1 MLYLGTDSTLT
12 DNASMSDYLYENLA
26 EEYAGL
32 IAERVL
38 QPGDRLPS
46 VRRLASQKRLS
57 MSTVL
62 QALRQLED
70 RGLVEARP
78 QAGFYVRRRART
90 AAEPVARGR
99 LTRPTFVGVNQ
110 LLMEIL
116 QANEQPG
123 MLPLGAAYPG
133 PGLLPSLRM
142 QRMFGKVA
150 RGRNDLLAVG
160 RCTHNNDPK
169 LVRQIVRRSL
179 DWGGLLDAEELVI
192 TNSCTEAINLC
203 LRAVAGPGD
212 TIALESPTYFVL
224 LQIIESLGMKALE
237 IPTHARTGISVEA
250 LELATRGGAV
260 KACLLVPNANNPLGC
275 VMPDEN
281 KRRVADLLAERNVP
295 LIEDDVYGDLCFMEE
310 RPRPIKT
317 YDSSGNVML
326 VSSFTKTISPGLRV
340 GYVAAGRH
348 AAAVATLKTLSS
360 GVTGTIQQA
369 ALNEFI
375 EGGGFDRQLR
385 QVRRSYASQVNRMAD
400 EVSEHFPAECLL
412 SRPQGGFVL
421 WVEMPRQVDA
431 LELHREAVAEGIAFI
446 PGQLFSASGRYRN
459 CLRLNCGNPWSD
471 AIEGGVRRLGEL
483 VSRRV

>member
-1 MLYLGTDSTLT
+1 MGYITALT
-12 DNASMSDYLYENLA
+12 DNILMSDYLYENLA
-26 EEYAGL
+26 DEYADL

-46 VRRLASQKRLS
+46 VRRLATQKRLS

-78 QAGFYVRRRART
+78 QAGFYVRRRARVS
-90 AAEPVARGR
+90 AEPTARGR

-123 MLPLGAAYPG
+123 VLPLGAAYPG

-150 RGRNDLLAVG
+150 RGRTDLLAVG
-160 RCTHNNDPK
+160 RCTQNNDPR

-179 DWGGLLDAEELVI
+179 DWGGLLDADELVI
-192 TNSCTEAINLC
+192 THSCTESINLC

-212 TIALESPTYFVL
+212 TIALESPTYFAL

-237 IPTHARTGISVEA
+237 IPTHSRTGVSVEA
-250 LELATRGGAV
+250 LELATRNGAV
-260 KACLLVPNANNPLGC
+260 KACLLVPTANNPLGC
-275 VMPDEN
+275 IMPEEN
-281 KRRVADLLAERNVP
+281 KRRVAELLAERNVP
-295 LIEDDVYGDLCFMEE
+295 LIEDDIYGDLHFSEE
-310 RPRPIKT
+310 RPRPIKS
-317 YDSSGNVML
+317 YDTSGNVML
-326 VSSFTKTISPGLRV
+326 VSSFTKTVSPGLRI
-340 GYVAAGRH
+340 GYIAAGRH
-348 AAAVATLKTLSS
+348 TATVATLKTLSS
-360 GVTGTIQQA
+360 GATGAMPQA
-369 ALNEFI
+369 ALAEFI

-385 QVRRSYASQVNRMAD
+385 QARRTYAGLVARMSD
-400 EVSEHFPAECLL
+400 EVADAFPAECLM

-421 WVEMPRQVDA
+421 WVEMPRQIDA
-431 LELHREAVAEGIAFI
+431 LELHREAVSEGIAFV

-459 CLRLNCGNPWSD
+459 CLRLNCGNIWSE
-471 AIEGGVRRLGEL
+471 AIESGVRRLGEL
-483 VSRRV
+483 VTRRLG